1 MHAVQC
7 YTAAIKLIKTCYKDA
22 FIRLFLLE
30 RLLYLTG
37 PLVSIFSWIAA

>member
-22 FIRLFLLE
+22 FIGLFLLE